1 MLGFKKSITPDELGQ
16 AVLSYA
22 NDRLVAD
29 AYRSLGQ
36 RFEGHDA
43 SKGWAAVLQ
52 ANGLSGPTV
61 KLYRMFYTHAAL
73 QTHFRSFAAA
83 REIMRG
89 AMANFT
95 IRPAAYD
102 FGKIFDDLE
111 AVFEGRYEF
120 DAGVVPLYDPA
131 DQPMSAVLA
140 AKYLVNDFVFPNLP
154 KSAEVRRRIRRLQRH
169 SLLERGDGTASSRS
183 DIRQIHDHRAE
194 WSAIGTPARFTAAR
208 AGNELPSLPAGRSV
222 SGVRPA
228 ARPGSGAL

>member
-154 KSAEVRRRIRRLQRH
+154 NRQRFVDEFADFSATLCSSAATVRRAADLI
-169 SLLERGDGTASSRS
+169 SGKFT
-183 DIRQIHDHRAE
+183 I
-194 WSAIGTPARFTAAR
+194 IGQ
-208 AGNELPSLPAGRSV
+208 
-222 SGVRPA
+222 SGQP
-228 ARPGSGAL
+228 

>member
-120 DAGVVPLYDPA
+120 DAGVVPLCDPA

-154 KSAEVRRRIRRLQRH
+154 NRQRFVDEFADFSATLCSSAATVRRAADLI
-169 SLLERGDGTASSRS
+169 SGKFT
-183 DIRQIHDHRAE
+183 I
-194 WSAIGTPARFTAAR
+194 IGQ
-208 AGNELPSLPAGRSV
+208 
-222 SGVRPA
+222 SGQP
-228 ARPGSGAL
+228 